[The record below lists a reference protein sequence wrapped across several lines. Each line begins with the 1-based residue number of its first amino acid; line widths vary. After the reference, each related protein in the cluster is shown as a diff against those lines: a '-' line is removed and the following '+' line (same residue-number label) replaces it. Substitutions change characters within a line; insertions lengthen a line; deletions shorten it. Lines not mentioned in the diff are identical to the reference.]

1 MNPGEIDPSLSIW
14 LPILKFTGVI
24 HDRGFV
30 GPVVD
35 KSRVIAGIESIFG
48 ETVSSIGVHERVGS
62 ITSDEHVE
70 RVEQIVGV
78 A

>member
-14 LPILKFTGVI
+14 LSILKFTGVI
-24 HDRGFV
+24 HDRGFA
-30 GPVVD
+30 GSIVD
-35 KSRVIAGIESIFG
+35 KPRVIAGIESIFG

-70 RVEQIVGV
+70 
-78 A
+78 